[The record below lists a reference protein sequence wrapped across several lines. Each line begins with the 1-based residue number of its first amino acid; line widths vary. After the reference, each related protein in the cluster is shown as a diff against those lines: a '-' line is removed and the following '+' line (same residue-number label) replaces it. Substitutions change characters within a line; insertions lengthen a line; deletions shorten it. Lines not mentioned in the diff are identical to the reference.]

1 MRRVVVICTLVLL
14 VACSTKKVSTEQ
26 TDYTKLV
33 SELRERIARYEKRME
48 VYRDSMVMVKGLLEK
63 SSNVADSVSH
73 LETSYAKSDA
83 AIRGGRLH
91 HSIENKDS
99 IPSVVK
105 YVFIE
110 IEKTDTVFVAKIDTV
125 YKDRNTKIQTVKEK
139 KRFAGDFFYASGCM
153 AWLAVVGA
161 GIWFLYKVKKGER

>member
-14 VACSTKKVSTEQ
+14 TACSTKKVSTEQ

-139 KRFAGDFFYASGCM
+139 KRFAGDFFYTSGCM

>member
-1 MRRVVVICTLVLL
+1 MRCAVVICMLALL
-14 VACSTKKVSTEQ
+14 MACSTQKVSTEQ
-26 TDYTKLV
+26 TDYAKLV
-33 SELRERIARYEKRME
+33 SELRERITRYEKRME

-63 SSNVADSVSH
+63 SSNVADSASH

-99 IPSVVK
+99 IPSVAK

-110 IEKTDTVFVAKIDTV
+110 IEKTDTVFVAKTDTV
-125 YKDRNTKIQTVKEK
+125 YKDRAIKTIKEK

-153 AWLAVVGA
+153 AWMAVVGA

>member
-1 MRRVVVICTLVLL
+1 MRRAVVICMLTLL
-14 VACSTKKVSTEQ
+14 VACSTQRVSTEQ

-110 IEKTDTVFVAKIDTV
+110 IEKTDTVFVAKTDTL
-125 YKDRNTKIQTVKEK
+125 YKDRAIKTTKEK

>member
-1 MRRVVVICTLVLL
+1 MKCAVVICMLALL
-14 VACSTKKVSTEQ
+14 AACSTQRVSTEQ

-33 SELRERIARYEKRME
+33 SELRERIARYERRME
-48 VYRDSMVMVKGLLEK
+48 IYRDSMVMVKGLLEK
-63 SSNVADSVSH
+63 SSNVADSISH

-105 YVFIE
+105 YIFIE
-110 IEKTDTVFVAKIDTV
+110 TEKTDTVFAAKTDTV
-125 YKDRNTKIQTVKEK
+125 YKDRTIKTTKEK
-139 KRFAGDFFYASGCM
+139 KRLAGDFFYTSGCM
-153 AWLAVVGA
+153 AWLAVVGV
-161 GIWFLYKVKKGER
+161 GVWFLYKVKKGER